1 MAKFDLHIHTY
12 YSKCGVD
19 SPKTM
24 VKMAIS
30 KKLDGIAITDHNT
43 TVGALQAMKNN
54 QELTVIPGIE
64 VSTRD
69 GEILGLGIT
78 QRLPEGKSAQE
89 TIDLIRDRGGIAVIP
104 HPYDLLRSSI
114 GFGIRML
121 KFDAIEVY
129 NSNLVLPFANRLAK
143 KAAEKEGY
151 STIAGSDAHI
161 ATAVGNAYTIIDE
174 TDIEDV
180 LEAIRKNQTKVYGR
194 QTRVMTK
201 IRRKVLSML
210 R

>member
-129 NSNLVLPFANRLAK
+129 NSNLVLPLANRLAK

>member
-174 TDIEDV
+174 TDIEDI

-194 QTRVMTK
+194 PTRVMTK

>member
-1 MAKFDLHIHTY
+1 MAKFDLHMHTY

-114 GFGIRML
+114 GFRIRML

>member
-129 NSNLVLPFANRLAK
+129 NSNLVLPLANRLAK

-174 TDIEDV
+174 TDIEDI

>member
-114 GFGIRML
+114 GFRIRML

-174 TDIEDV
+174 TDIEDI

-194 QTRVMTK
+194 PTRVMTK

>member
-1 MAKFDLHIHTY
+1 MAKFDLHMHTY

-129 NSNLVLPFANRLAK
+129 NSNLVLPLANRLAK

-174 TDIEDV
+174 TDIEDI

-194 QTRVMTK
+194 PTRVMTK

>member
-151 STIAGSDAHI
+151 STTAGSDAHI

-174 TDIEDV
+174 TDIEDI